1 MINTFW
7 FVLQSVVELYQEVL
21 LPYFFR
27 TSLLLCLKVANGN
40 GVDLH
45 YEVRLQQVVS
55 SSAQAI
61 NYSSHRL
68 LLHRVAPLNV
78 IELVTFKGYGM
89 PILYQNPLNGEI
101 KGIHVYLKHLTMVKE
116 CQHQFL
122 HHCFL

>member
-21 LPYFFR
+21 PPYFFR
-27 TSLLLCLKVANGN
+27 TLLLLCLKVASGN

-61 NYSSHRL
+61 NYGSH
-68 LLHRVAPLNV
+68 
-78 IELVTFKGYGM
+78 
-89 PILYQNPLNGEI
+89 
-101 KGIHVYLKHLTMVKE
+101 HLSYTV
-116 CQHQFL
+116 
-122 HHCFL
+122 